1 MPFYTIRPR
10 AGTKAQWEQSNM
22 VLKEREIGYEIPN
35 AGVGKGI
42 VKMKMGDGV
51 TPWNSLPY
59 AIPVALTPS
68 DIVTTDSTSNAKVPS
83 AGYCKKK
90 FDDIKTE
97 LNGNTVQLTNSVYLP
112 PANMYRS
119 GKVIYL
125 KCAGYMQKELAANG
139 ETTIATPSMI
149 PEAFRPT
156 VDLNFYEIVGSTKII
171 AKINIKQD
179 GTILFSPLEKI
190 VKDVGVNI
198 HLTYITGKS
207 TI

>member
-59 AIPVALTPS
+59 AIPVPLTPS

-97 LNGNTVQLTNSVYLP
+97 LT
-112 PANMYRS
+112 
-119 GKVIYL
+119 
-125 KCAGYMQKELAANG
+125 ANG

>member
-59 AIPVALTPS
+59 AIPDALTPS

-97 LNGNTVQLTNSVYLP
+97 LNGNTVQ
-112 PANMYRS
+112 
-119 GKVIYL
+119 
-125 KCAGYMQKELAANG
+125 
-139 ETTIATPSMI
+139 
-149 PEAFRPT
+149 
-156 VDLNFYEIVGSTKII
+156 
-171 AKINIKQD
+171 
-179 GTILFSPLEKI
+179 
-190 VKDVGVNI
+190 
-198 HLTYITGKS
+198 
-207 TI
+207 